1 MRAMSRRAAGFWIV
15 AAAGIVALGAWRA
28 TWRASTIDPDFLTGW
43 ILAAMVAALAIYG
56 VRRRL
61 PMLPLGRASVW
72 LSVHV
77 VVGVAAIGAYAI
89 HVGTAWPA
97 GAADRAL
104 ALLFLAVI
112 ASGVAGHV
120 LQAILPARLARSGPE
135 LIYERIP
142 TEVAKLRA
150 AAEDALVEAAGAAG
164 HETLSSYYA
173 QTLAWYFERP
183 RFALS
188 HVFGG
193 HGAEAWERQ
202 RLAAVEKL
210 LSADERPHLAALA
223 ELCRHKRAVDAQY
236 ALQTL
241 LRAWTFVHVPAA
253 TAFLAMAAWH
263 TLIVHVYA
271 G

>member
-1 MRAMSRRAAGFWIV
+1 MSIGSISPEAPEPLATRADLEACHAAIRVGSRTFHAASRLLPERVRGPALSLYAFCREADDAIDQSGDPRAA
-15 AAAGIVALGAWRA
+15 LRSLEDRLDRA
-28 TWRASTIDPDFLTGW
+28 YRREPIDN
-43 ILAAMVAALAIYG
+43 
-56 VRRRL
+56 
-61 PMLPLGRASVW
+61 
-72 LSVHV
+72 
-77 VVGVAAIGAYAI
+77 
-89 HVGTAWPA
+89 
-97 GAADRAL
+97 AADRAL

-193 HGAEAWERQ
+193 HSAEAWERQ